1 MAEIAGTDRRQR
13 PGSPAE
19 RPQAPAAESSAVR
32 HDRVRLM
39 AFVSDAATETALREG
54 VAEALPAGWAFH
66 HGGVQ
71 AATKL
76 LHKSATPQ
84 TLIVDVSGEREPL
97 AALARLAEVVEP
109 SAQVLV
115 IGDHTELAF
124 YREVTRGL
132 GVAEYIAQPLTRDAV
147 RRHFLPLLQDKPTAA
162 VASENIAAGRVICIT
177 GARGGV
183 GTTTIAANLAWHFG
197 LQAARH
203 TALLDPDLHFGS
215 AAMLLDSPTGQGLRV
230 ALETPD
236 RVDPLFVERSAQP
249 VAERLHVLAGEIRL
263 GDPLAA
269 AEGCM
274 HSLLRAMTQRYSIIV
289 TDTPR
294 MPHPLFSEIFTLA
307 HQRVIVMVPTL
318 AAVRDARR
326 LLAIPPGPGQSSRAL
341 VVLNRADLRGGLN
354 QRQIEQALGIKL
366 DLIIPDM
373 PRLAETAATMG
384 AALADGRNPFARAI
398 ATLARQTAYAHL
410 LDSPLG
416 SRIAEPRS
424 PWWRRIW

>member
-1 MAEIAGTDRRQR
+1 
-13 PGSPAE
+13 
-19 RPQAPAAESSAVR
+19 
-32 HDRVRLM
+32 M

-54 VAEALPAGWAFH
+54 LAEALPAGWAFH

-197 LQAARH
+197 IQAARH

-215 AAMLLDSPTGQGLRV
+215 AAMLLDSPTGPGLRV
-230 ALETPD
+230 ALETPE
-236 RVDPLFVERSAQP
+236 RIDPLFVERSAQP

-263 GDPLAA
+263 SDPFATSD
-269 AEGCM
+269 GCM
-274 HSLLRAMTQRYSIIV
+274 QSLLSEMMQRYSIIV
-289 TDTPR
+289 ADTPR
-294 MPHPLFSEIFTLA
+294 MPHPLFSEIFNLA

-326 LLAIPPGPGQSSRAL
+326 LLAIPSGPGQSARAL
-341 VVLNRADLRGGLN
+341 VVLNRADMRGGLN
-354 QRQIEQALGIKL
+354 RQQIETALGIKL
-366 DLIIPDM
+366 DLVIPDM

-384 AALADGRNPFARAI
+384 AAMADGRNGFARAI
-398 ATLARQTAYAHL
+398 AALARQTAYAHL

-416 SRIAEPRS
+416 ARIAEARR
-424 PWWRRIW
+424 PWWRRIL